1 MKGATISIQVE
12 FLNTLGRSFLVSS
25 AKQPHLSTSSTNQAA
40 IKMFASMAAPQPA
53 IMLPKEVTDGSQAL
67 DHKPGARIHYNFV
80 QSNQNHRPKTLIVF
94 LNGLMTVQAVWLPII
109 AGIISKRKE
118 AGASLPEML
127 AYDRYGQ
134 GLTEDRD
141 PQDEGREPGHGHN
154 VADAADDLYQLIRQI
169 SPEDEPNLI
178 LVGNSIGCAI
188 ARLYAQKHP
197 VAAVLLLDSVLANS
211 DFDIWPNPEKSDFDK
226 NDLPE
231 DVTIEVLKEQR
242 AKFIGIFRP
251 DVPNKEG
258 LSRRDLPKL
267 LPHSDGPKL
276 KGIAHTP
283 WVTVIGHGFDSFAEE
298 GLKVEFYSLGFSAT
312 C

>member
-1 MKGATISIQVE
+1 MAQASTPAPAT
-12 FLNTLGRSFLVSS
+12 
-25 AKQPHLSTSSTNQAA
+25 
-40 IKMFASMAAPQPA
+40 
-53 IMLPKEVTDGSQAL
+53 MLPKELTEGSLAL
-67 DHKPGARIHYNFV
+67 DHKPSAKIQYNLV
-80 QSNQNHRPKTLIVF
+80 QSTQTKRPKTVIVF
-94 LNGLMTVQAVWLPII
+94 LNGLMTVKAVWLPII

-141 PQDEGREPGHGHN
+141 PQDAGREPGHGHN

-169 SPEDEPNLI
+169 SPHDEPNLI

-211 DFDIWPNPEKSDFDK
+211 DFDIWPNPEKPGFDEK
-226 NDLPE
+226 DLPE
-231 DVTIEVLKEQR
+231 DVIIEVLKEQR
-242 AKFIGIFRP
+242 ARFIGIFRP
-251 DVPNKEG
+251 DAPNKEG

-267 LPHSDGPKL
+267 LPLSDGPKL
-276 KGIAHTP
+276 MATSHAP
-283 WVTVIGHGFDSFAEE
+283 WVTVIGHGFESFAEE
-298 GLKVEFYSLGFSAT
+298 GLKVGFYSLGSPAT
-312 C
+312 Y